1 VVASAK
7 RRVEPRGQIDGF
19 ECTFGASGERMVA
32 DFLDWA
38 CPGQHRDRTGGLGV
52 AAHAIRR

>member
-1 VVASAK
+1 MVASAK
-7 RRVEPRGQIDGF
+7 RRVEPRGQNDRF
-19 ECTFGASGERMVA
+19 ECTVGASGQRMVV

-38 CPGQHRDRTGGLGV
+38 RPGEHRDRTGGLGV